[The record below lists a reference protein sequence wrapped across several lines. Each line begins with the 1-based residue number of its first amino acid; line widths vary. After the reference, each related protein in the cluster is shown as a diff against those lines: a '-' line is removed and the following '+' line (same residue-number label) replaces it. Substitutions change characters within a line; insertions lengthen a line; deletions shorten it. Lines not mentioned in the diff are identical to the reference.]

1 MIQQVSGSLS
11 KMESSSSLT
20 ASTLS
25 VTSAS
30 DLKKLEKELSHQTGS
45 KVKDIRFQLADQFKS
60 LDGRLEIQQSIVSEV
75 QDIFR
80 RRAEIESNYSRDL
93 DKLAKSITNR
103 HKEYKQKRDTWQ
115 LFSSTQ
121 LWEVLIQQ
129 TKRNSKDHASL
140 SEIYA
145 NHVATRC
152 QEINEDLQRIYRKC
166 REIGS
171 EIHEEVLKVLHE
183 LHTAMKTHHSYQSDY
198 RLAENKYQV
207 AEKQWLKLQNSI
219 PEEKRQKNR
228 KYKLID
234 KEFQKRKQKYED
246 AKVVASKAQTEY
258 LLCMESANS
267 SVQKYFVDDL
277 SDLIDCMDFGFHQSL
292 NRAVMMHSSGLE
304 QKRRSLQNE
313 IDSLNKSLSVLDSR
327 LDKQR
332 YFESKNATFMIPK
345 KFEFNPSSKDKNLLD
360 DLRARKSRIK
370 ERLTSVKTESEEI
383 WKSMETAEKTL
394 SDMVSCNDYDTTRF
408 FVEEDKSNCR
418 DSESVVSKI
427 KSDRQEIE
435 NFYMGKFREY
445 VLNSNRVARLQAKYD
460 NICKT
465 LGDESTH
472 PTEGILTLTRRPNS
486 ARRRRIGKT
495 PRQGQPKLFGGSL
508 EEFLEESNEDIP
520 LIIRSCVRVINIYG
534 LHHHGIFRVSG
545 SQVEINNFR
554 DAFER
559 GDDPLADM
567 TDASDINS
575 VCGVLKLYLRELREP
590 IFPIQYFDQFIELA
604 QMESKHEFVSKV
616 RELVKTWPTSV
627 FIVMRYLFAFLNHL
641 SEYSDE
647 NLMDPFN
654 LAVCFGPTLVPIPE
668 ERDQVQYQNLVNE
681 LIKNFIIFHEHIFSS
696 DVPGMRYEKYPS
708 REPED
713 MGDSPNMVIDSG
725 ETVEDDSVFTE
736 DVERDDFPDLSLDLF
751 GKSSETLE
759 AQALYEF
766 KARSAREV
774 NFHKGDTVLLYKQVS
789 NDWWR
794 GSVNGTEGLIPDKY
808 ITLRIRGEDDRSGL
822 EELSRNRSSS
832 STSEG
837 HSPIQ
842 ASSSAAALL
851 SNSARSTSRS
861 QSSNTSN
868 EISVTVTPSTSPLTS
883 TKTASSST
891 TVVTLTSN
899 DEDLTIPD
907 PLLTHV
913 IRVSGDSNSNNSEIS
928 STEGHPSSHSS
939 RSSSSPPAPLR
950 RLELTN
956 SSQDSLTSSG
966 SNQELEKQL
975 NNTLAEVEA
984 ITDDIVKKSAS
995 GARPRI
1001 YNDLNQSENGASG
1014 GNGGSGNP
1022 LPIIN
1027 NSNTTSGV
1035 LLRQSSWASSRRNET
1050 SPDTQQIP
1058 SQSHDGGQNSFTANR
1073 RLWERLTSA
1082 QPHLLEHDEQK
1093 KKKQTPDLVMDLPVN
1108 KASAIA
1114 SSSSS
1119 PRSKI
1124 RSTSTTTSTTTNA
1137 AVPVRRATT
1146 QQELSRKVN
1155 NNSNSSLHHRESS
1168 NRT

>member
-1 MIQQVSGSLS
+1 
-11 KMESSSSLT
+11 MESLT
-20 ASTLS
+20 GSTLS
-25 VTSAS
+25 VSSAS
-30 DLKKLEKELSHQTGS
+30 ELKKLEKELTHQTGS
-45 KVKDIRFQLADQFKS
+45 RVKDIRLQLADQFKS
-60 LDGRLEIQQSIVSEV
+60 LDGRLEIQQSIVSEI

-103 HKEYKQKRDTWQ
+103 HKEYKQKRDTWS

-145 NHVATRC
+145 NQVVLRC
-152 QEINEDLQRIYRKC
+152 QEINEDLSRIYRKC
-166 REIGS
+166 RDIGS

-198 RLAENKYQV
+198 RLAETKYQV
-207 AEKQWLKLQNSI
+207 AEKQWLKLKNSI
-219 PEEKRQKNR
+219 PEEKRLKNR
-228 KYKLID
+228 KYKLMD
-234 KEFQKRKQKYED
+234 KEFQKRRQKYED
-246 AKVVASKAQTEY
+246 AKAVSSKAKTEY
-258 LLCMESANS
+258 FLCMESANS

-292 NRAVMMHSSGLE
+292 NRALLMHSSGLE
-304 QKRRSLQNE
+304 QKRRSLQIE
-313 IDSLNKSLSVLDSR
+313 IDAFHKSLSLLDSR

-345 KFEFNPSSKDKNLLD
+345 KFEFNPSSKDKSTEFDKNLLD
-360 DLRARKSRIK
+360 DLRARKTRIK
-370 ERLTSVKTESEEI
+370 ERLTSLKTESEEI

-394 SDMVSCNDYDTTRF
+394 SDMVSCSDYDTTRF
-408 FVEEDKSNCR
+408 FVEEDKNNCR
-418 DSESVVSKI
+418 DSDSVISKM
-427 KSDRQEIE
+427 KADRQEIE
-435 NFYMGKFREY
+435 NFYTGKFKEY

-460 NICKT
+460 HICKT
-465 LGDESTH
+465 LGDDSSH

-604 QMESKHEFVSKV
+604 QMDSKHEFVVKV
-616 RELVKTWPTSV
+616 RELVKTWPTSIFV
-627 FIVMRYLFAFLNHL
+627 VMRYVFAFLNHL

-696 DVPGMRYEKYPS
+696 DVPGMKYEKYPS

-713 MGDSPNMVIDSG
+713 MGDSPNMGIDSS
-725 ETVEDDSVFTE
+725 EVVEDDSVFTE
-736 DVERDDFPDLSLDLF
+736 DVEKDDFPDLSLDLF

-774 NFHKGDTVLLYKQVS
+774 NFHKGDTVVLYKQVS

-808 ITLRIRGEDDRSGL
+808 ITLRIRGEDDRICL
-822 EELSRNRSSS
+822 EEPSRHRSSS

-842 ASSSAAALL
+842 ASGGLMT
-851 SNSARSTSRS
+851 SNLARSSSRS
-861 QSSNTSN
+861 QSSSN
-868 EISVTVTPSTSPLTS
+868 ELSLTPSTSPLMNNTS
-883 TKTASSST
+883 SKNTAT
-891 TVVTLTSN
+891 TVVTLTNSSSN
-899 DEDLTIPD
+899 NNNDNVDNEPDEVDSNPTH
-907 PLLTHV
+907 HV
-913 IRVSGDSNSNNSEIS
+913 IRVPGNNSNNNNSEIS
-928 STEGHPSSHSS
+928 STESST
-939 RSSSSPPAPLR
+939 PPGQQQQQPPPLLR
-950 RLELTN
+950 RLELSN

-995 GARPRI
+995 GAGRPRI
-1001 YNDLNQSENGASG
+1001 YNDIL
-1014 GNGGSGNP
+1014 
-1022 LPIIN
+1022 N
-1027 NSNTTSGV
+1027 NSPGIIVSANATSSTTSANTSNNSGSGV
-1035 LLRQSSWASSRRNET
+1035 LLRQSSWASSRRL
-1050 SPDTQQIP
+1050 DTP
-1058 SQSHDGGQNSFTANR
+1058 EESEGRLDGAQANNPAAPGNSSFSANR
-1073 RLWERLTSA
+1073 RLWERLTCA
-1082 QPHLLEHDEQK
+1082 QPQILEVVDDQRK
-1093 KKKQTPDLVMDLPVN
+1093 KKPDLVLDLP
-1108 KASAIA
+1108 
-1114 SSSSS
+1114 
-1119 PRSKI
+1119 
-1124 RSTSTTTSTTTNA
+1124 TTSTSQGSRSSGGG
-1137 AVPVRRATT
+1137 PFRRAAT
-1146 QQELSRKVN
+1146 QQELRRSRGGGGHEDRGHSK
-1155 NNSNSSLHHRESS
+1155 
-1168 NRT
+1168 T

>member
-1 MIQQVSGSLS
+1 
-11 KMESSSSLT
+11 
-20 ASTLS
+20 
-25 VTSAS
+25 
-30 DLKKLEKELSHQTGS
+30 
-45 KVKDIRFQLADQFKS
+45 
-60 LDGRLEIQQSIVSEV
+60 
-75 QDIFR
+75 
-80 RRAEIESNYSRDL
+80 
-93 DKLAKSITNR
+93 
-103 HKEYKQKRDTWQ
+103 
-115 LFSSTQ
+115 
-121 LWEVLIQQ
+121 
-129 TKRNSKDHASL
+129 
-140 SEIYA
+140 
-145 NHVATRC
+145 
-152 QEINEDLQRIYRKC
+152 
-166 REIGS
+166 
-171 EIHEEVLKVLHE
+171 
-183 LHTAMKTHHSYQSDY
+183 
-198 RLAENKYQV
+198 
-207 AEKQWLKLQNSI
+207 
-219 PEEKRQKNR
+219 
-228 KYKLID
+228 
-234 KEFQKRKQKYED
+234 
-246 AKVVASKAQTEY
+246 
-258 LLCMESANS
+258 
-267 SVQKYFVDDL
+267 
-277 SDLIDCMDFGFHQSL
+277 
-292 NRAVMMHSSGLE
+292 
-304 QKRRSLQNE
+304 
-313 IDSLNKSLSVLDSR
+313 
-327 LDKQR
+327 
-332 YFESKNATFMIPK
+332 MIPK
-345 KFEFNPSSKDKNLLD
+345 KFEFNPSSKDKSTEFHKNLLD

-465 LGDESTH
+465 L
-472 PTEGILTLTRRPNS
+472 

-520 LIIRSCVRVINIYG
+520 LIIRSCVRVINIY
-534 LHHHGIFRVSG
+534 
-545 SQVEINNFR
+545 

-575 VCGVLKLYLRELREP
+575 FCGVLKLYLRELREP
-590 IFPIQYFDQFIELA
+590 IFPIHYFDQFIELA

-616 RELVKTWPTSV
+616 H
-627 FIVMRYLFAFLNHL
+627 ILFAFLNHL

-654 LAVCFGPTLVPIPE
+654 LAVCFGPTLVFLYPRRGINDIWEIP
-668 ERDQVQYQNLVNE
+668 
-681 LIKNFIIFHEHIFSS
+681 LIWLLTRVKLLKTTPYSLKTF
-696 DVPGMRYEKYPS
+696 
-708 REPED
+708 
-713 MGDSPNMVIDSG
+713 
-725 ETVEDDSVFTE
+725 
-736 DVERDDFPDLSLDLF
+736 ERDDFPDLSLDLF

-766 KARSAREV
+766 KARSARERLC
-774 NFHKGDTVLLYKQVS
+774 H
-789 NDWWR
+789 
-794 GSVNGTEGLIPDKY
+794 GTEGLIPDKY

-842 ASSSAAALL
+842 VSSSAAALL
-851 SNSARSTSRS
+851 SNSVRSTSRS

-891 TVVTLTSN
+891 TVVTLTM
-899 DEDLTIPD
+899 
-907 PLLTHV
+907 
-913 IRVSGDSNSNNSEIS
+913 SGDSNSNNSEIS

-984 ITDDIVKKSAS
+984 ITDDIVKKT
-995 GARPRI
+995 
-1001 YNDLNQSENGASG
+1001 SG

-1058 SQSHDGGQNSFTANR
+1058 SQSHDGGQKLSMTNKR
-1073 RLWERLTSA
+1073 
-1082 QPHLLEHDEQK
+1082 

-1155 NNSNSSLHHRESS
+1155 NNF
-1168 NRT
+1168 